1 LEVQLV
7 LGLSAFPLSFLVFP
21 VAIRAATLLVG
32 FHVVITPL
40 RVLLLLLLLLFV
52 LTLLTLTT
60 LRALTLAGLSAL
72 VSFITHV
79 EFSFAHRI

>member
-1 LEVQLV
+1 V
-7 LGLSAFPLSFLVFP
+7 LSALPLFFLVIA
-21 VAIRAATLLVG
+21 VCVRATTRLLLVG